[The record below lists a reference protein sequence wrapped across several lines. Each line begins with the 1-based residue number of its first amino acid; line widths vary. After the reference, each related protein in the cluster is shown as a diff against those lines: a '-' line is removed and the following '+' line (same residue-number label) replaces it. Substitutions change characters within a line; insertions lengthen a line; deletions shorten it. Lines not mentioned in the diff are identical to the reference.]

1 VHLPSTTRTHRQ
13 LLAVVAVLVVGT
25 VIGLVALWPPSDALP
40 AIESPEPLVTGEVLR
55 VESTG
60 EEAEPVPGLGGG
72 ELVDVDVLV
81 LEGEDEGREVSL
93 RVDLAGLPT
102 FGAGDRV
109 ELARSVTPDGEVDYF
124 ITDFRRL
131 PTLGLLVGLFVA
143 AVLVIGRW
151 HGLRSLLGLALSL
164 VLVVRF
170 VVPAILAGEH
180 PPLVALVGAVAI
192 MVVTLY
198 LAHGVNEMTTAAIVG
213 TSAALVLTV
222 ALGLVFIDQA
232 AITGFASDD
241 AVFARQQV
249 TGLDLQGLVLAG
261 LIIAALGVLDDVTV
275 SQASTVFALH
285 ETDRT
290 LTFPALFARAMT
302 VGRDHIASVVNTLFL
317 AYAGAS
323 LALLVVFS
331 TGGLGTAEIVNSE
344 VLAVEIVKTVVGSL
358 GLIAAVPLT
367 TALAALVAVK
377 RPADAPPLRAIDHGH
392 HHAPAAAPAAPADLP
407 PAAPATEEDEEA
419 RAAAAWARYLER
431 HGLAGDDARDAD
443 RDGPDADSPDADG
456 PEEGPTRT
464 PPH

>member
-290 LTFPALFARAMT
+290 LTFPPC
-302 VGRDHIASVVNTLFL
+302 SP
-317 AYAGAS
+317 
-323 LALLVVFS
+323 
-331 TGGLGTAEIVNSE
+331 
-344 VLAVEIVKTVVGSL
+344 
-358 GLIAAVPLT
+358 VP
-367 TALAALVAVK
+367 
-377 RPADAPPLRAIDHGH
+377 
-392 HHAPAAAPAAPADLP
+392 
-407 PAAPATEEDEEA
+407 
-419 RAAAAWARYLER
+419 
-431 HGLAGDDARDAD
+431 
-443 RDGPDADSPDADG
+443 
-456 PEEGPTRT
+456 
-464 PPH
+464 